1 MRESGI
7 SHIAGEGISYDIT
20 DNRIRGKIA
29 KELSNYGQRVQYS
42 VFECRITEQQYKELY
57 RKLAFLMQEEEEGNI
72 RIYNICGKC
81 EQKLN
86 TIGIES
92 REMTLEREELIII

>member
-1 MRESGI
+1 MYL
-7 SHIAGEGISYDIT
+7 ISYDIA

-29 KELSNYGQRVQYS
+29 KELSGYGKRVQYS
-42 VFECRITEQQYKELY
+42 VFECRITDQQYRELY
-57 RKLAFLMQEEEEGNI
+57 QKLVTLMMEEKEGSI

-81 EQKLN
+81 ERKLN

-92 REMTLEREELIII
+92 KEMIPGKEELIII

>member
-1 MRESGI
+1 MYL
-7 SHIAGEGISYDIT
+7 ISYDIT

-29 KELSNYGQRVQYS
+29 KELSGYGQRVQYS
-42 VFECRITEQQYKELY
+42 VFECRITEQQYRELY
-57 RKLAFLMQEEEEGNI
+57 QKLVILMQEEEEGNI

-81 EQKLN
+81 EQKLC

-92 REMTLEREELIII
+92 REMALDKDELIII

>member
-1 MRESGI
+1 MYL
-7 SHIAGEGISYDIT
+7 ISYDIT
-20 DNRIRGKIA
+20 DNGTRGKIA
-29 KELSNYGQRVQYS
+29 KVLSGYGQRVQYS

-57 RKLAFLMQEEEEGNI
+57 QKLVILMQKEEEGNI

-81 EQKLN
+81 ETKLN

-92 REMTLEREELIII
+92 REMILKKEELIII

>member
-1 MRESGI
+1 MYL
-7 SHIAGEGISYDIT
+7 ISYDIT

-29 KELSNYGQRVQYS
+29 KELSGYGQRVQYS
-42 VFECRITEQQYKELY
+42 VFECRITEHQYKKLY
-57 RKLAFLMQEEEEGNI
+57 QKLMILMQEEDEGNI

-92 REMTLEREELIII
+92 REMRLEKEELIII

>member
-1 MRESGI
+1 MYL
-7 SHIAGEGISYDIT
+7 ISYDIT

-29 KELSNYGQRVQYS
+29 KELSGYGQRVQYS

-57 RKLAFLMQEEEEGNI
+57 QKLVILMQEEEEGNI

-81 EQKLN
+81 EQKLS
-86 TIGIES
+86 TVGIES
-92 REMTLEREELIII
+92 REKALDKDELIII

>member
-1 MRESGI
+1 MYL
-7 SHIAGEGISYDIT
+7 ISYDIT

-29 KELSNYGQRVQYS
+29 KELSGYGQRVQYS
-42 VFECRITEQQYKELY
+42 VFECRITETQYQELY
-57 RKLAFLMQEEEEGNI
+57 HKLVTLMQEEEEGNI

-86 TIGIES
+86 TIGIENKA
-92 REMTLEREELIII
+92 MTLEKEELIII

>member
-1 MRESGI
+1 MYL
-7 SHIAGEGISYDIT
+7 ISYDIA

-29 KELSNYGQRVQYS
+29 NELSGYGRRVQYS
-42 VFECRITEQQYKELY
+42 VFECRITERQYKELY
-57 RKLAFLMQEEEEGNI
+57 QKLVILMQEEKEGNI
-72 RIYNICGKC
+72 RIYCICGKC

-92 REMTLEREELIII
+92 KEMTLEKEELIII

>member
-1 MRESGI
+1 MYL
-7 SHIAGEGISYDIT
+7 ISYDIT
-20 DNRIRGKIA
+20 DDRIRGKIA
-29 KELSNYGQRVQYS
+29 KELSGYGQRVQCS
-42 VFECRITEQQYKELY
+42 VFECRITNQQYKELY
-57 RKLAFLMQEEEEGNI
+57 QKLVILMQEEEEGNI

-92 REMTLEREELIII
+92 KEMALGKEELIII

>member
-1 MRESGI
+1 MYL
-7 SHIAGEGISYDIT
+7 ISYDIT

-29 KELSNYGQRVQYS
+29 KELSGYGQRVQYS

-57 RKLAFLMQEEEEGNI
+57 QKLVILMQEEEEGNI

-81 EQKLN
+81 EQKLS
-86 TIGIES
+86 TVGIES
-92 REMTLEREELIII
+92 REMALDKGELIII

>member
-1 MRESGI
+1 MYL
-7 SHIAGEGISYDIT
+7 ISYDIT

-29 KELSNYGQRVQYS
+29 KELSGYGQRVQYS
-42 VFECRITEQQYKELY
+42 VFECRITQQQYKELY
-57 RKLAFLMQEEEEGNI
+57 RKLALLMQEEKEGNI

-81 EQKLN
+81 GQKLN

-92 REMTLEREELIII
+92 REMTLEKEELIII

>member
-1 MRESGI
+1 MYL
-7 SHIAGEGISYDIT
+7 ISYDIT

-29 KELSNYGQRVQYS
+29 KELSGYGQRVQYS

-57 RKLAFLMQEEEEGNI
+57 QKLYQKLVILMQEEEEGNI

-81 EQKLN
+81 EQKLS
-86 TIGIES
+86 TVGIES
-92 REMTLEREELIII
+92 REKALDKDELIII